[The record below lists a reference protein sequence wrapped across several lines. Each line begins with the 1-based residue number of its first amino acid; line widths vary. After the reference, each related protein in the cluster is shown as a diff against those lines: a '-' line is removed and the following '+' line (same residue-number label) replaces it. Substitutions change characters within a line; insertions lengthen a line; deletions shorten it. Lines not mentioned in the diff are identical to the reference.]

1 MEFQVS
7 NKAKL
12 WTTVLMVVGIV
23 FTGIGVVMAMGEGG
37 HLGQKFMAN
46 MLVNSFFFFAI
57 GISAMFFLALQY
69 ATETAWFV
77 AVKRI
82 VEAIAGYLPIGM
94 GFMLVTLL
102 TLSFMHGGHVYM
114 WMDSDI
120 MTNVESDHY
129 DELAAGKGAYL
140 NLPFFWVRTLV
151 YFAVYYLFWKGFRD
165 RSLQQDANPAD
176 AVNLHFLNYRRG
188 ALFLVF
194 FAVFSS
200 TSAWDWIMSIDVH
213 WFSTLFGWY
222 IFAGAWCSAMV
233 VMVLTTLYLKK
244 LGYLPKVNESHI
256 HDLGKWTFAT
266 SFLWSYMFFS
276 QYMLI
281 WYANIPEET
290 TYYLMRIENYKLV
303 YFGMFF
309 VNFVFPMLVLM
320 SRDAKRNA
328 GILTVIGIIIL
339 IGHWLDAWVM
349 VMGGSMGPT
358 ASFGPMELGLGLLF
372 TGLFVK
378 IILNNLT
385 KAALTSVNDPF
396 LDESLHHEI

>member
-7 NKAKL
+7 NKAKI
-12 WTTVLMVVGIV
+12 WTTILMVVGIV
-23 FTGIGVVMAMGEGG
+23 FTGIGIVLASGHG
-37 HLGQKFMAN
+37 HLGQQFMAN
-46 MLVNSFFFFAI
+46 LLSNSFFFFSI
-57 GISAMFFLALQY
+57 GLSALFFLALQY
-69 ATETAWFV
+69 ATETGWYA

-82 VEAIAGYLPIGM
+82 IEAVAGYLPVGIA
-94 GFMLVTLL
+94 FLVITFI
-102 TLSFMHGGHVYM
+102 TLSFMHGAHVYQ
-114 WMDSDI
+114 WMDPEVMEEGGS
-120 MTNVESDHY
+120 HY
-129 DELAAGKGAYL
+129 DSLSAGKGAYL
-140 NLPFFWVRTLV
+140 NLTFFWIRTVV
-151 YFAVYYLFWKGFRD
+151 YLAVYYIFWNGFKK
-165 RSLQQDANPAD
+165 RSRLQDENPD
-176 AVNLHFLNYRRG
+176 QAVDLHFKNYKKG

-200 TSAWDWIMSIDVH
+200 TSSWDWLMSIDIH

-222 IFAGAWCSAMV
+222 VFAGAWCSAMV
-233 VMVLTTLYLKK
+233 VMVLLVIYLKK

-266 SFLWSYMFFS
+266 SFLWSYLWFS

-290 TYYLMRIENYKLV
+290 TYYLMRIENYKLM

-309 VNFVFPMLVLM
+309 INFVFPMLILM

-328 GILTVIGIIIL
+328 GILTFVGIVIL
-339 IGHWLDAWVM
+339 VGHWLDAWTM

-358 ASFGPMELGLGLLF
+358 AHMGLLEIGMGILF
-372 TGLFVK
+372 LGLFVR
-378 IILNNLT
+378 IVLTNLS
-385 KAALTSVNDPF
+385 KAPLTAKNHPF

>member
-7 NKAKL
+7 SKAKL
-12 WTTVLMVVGIV
+12 WTTVLMVVGVV
-23 FTGIGVVMAMGEGG
+23 FTSIGVVAAMGEGG
-37 HLGQKFMAN
+37 HLGQRFMAN
-46 MLVNSFFFFAI
+46 MLVNSFYFFAI
-57 GISAMFFLALQY
+57 GISALFFLALQY

-77 AVKRI
+77 AVKRVI
-82 VEAIAGYLPIGM
+82 EAITGYLPIGM
-94 GFMLVTLL
+94 GLMLVTLL
-102 TLSFMHGGHVYM
+102 SLSFTHGGHVYM
-114 WMDSDI
+114 WMDNDV
-120 MTNVESDHY
+120 MKEGGAHY
-129 DELAAGKGAYL
+129 DELAASKGAYL
-140 NLPFFWVRTLV
+140 NLTFFWIRTIV
-151 YFAVYYLFWKGFRD
+151 YFAVYYVLWQGFIK
-165 RSLQQDANPAD
+165 RSRLQDESPEQAIDI
-176 AVNLHFLNYRRG
+176 HFSNYKKG

-200 TSAWDWIMSIDVH
+200 TSTWDWIMSIDVH

-222 IFAGAWCSAMV
+222 VFAGAWCSAMV
-233 VMVLTTLYLKK
+233 VMVLIVLYLKK
-244 LGYLPKVNESHI
+244 LGYLPKVNDSHI

-266 SFLWSYMFFS
+266 SFLWSYMWFS

-309 VNFVFPMLVLM
+309 INFAFPMLILM

-328 GILTVIGIIIL
+328 GILAFVGIVIL
-339 IGHWLDAWVM
+339 IGHWLDVWVM

-358 ASFGPMELGLGLLF
+358 AHFGFMEYGLAFIF

-378 IILNNLT
+378 VVLNSLS
-385 KAALTSVNDPF
+385 KAALTPKNHPY